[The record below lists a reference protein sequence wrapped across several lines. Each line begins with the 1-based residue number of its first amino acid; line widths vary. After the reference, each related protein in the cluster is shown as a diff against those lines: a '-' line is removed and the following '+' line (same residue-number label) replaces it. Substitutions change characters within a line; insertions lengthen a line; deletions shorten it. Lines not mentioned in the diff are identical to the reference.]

1 MVKHVVVSRGTNLK
15 SFPHLTPWG
24 VCVCTNLR
32 TWIADFGE
40 NSFASTTLRA
50 LRLSLEKETI
60 FLFVHA
66 VSMFRLFECSKNF
79 GHVFFMLFF
88 FFLQDI
94 TFHWVSLS
102 EEMSRQHTQN
112 SRNTSC
118 GVGNRRHRPFKF
130 QDVIV
135 SNNLLYHSIF
145 FSEWM
150 EILKLIPDWLFGVC
164 VVLVC
169 HPGSAWNWKFWNKSA
184 RAI

>member
-1 MVKHVVVSRGTNLK
+1 MVSTLWLAAARIWNHFHIWPRGACVFVRTYGLELRILEK
-15 SFPHLTPWG
+15 IHLLQQLWEPWG
-24 VCVCTNLR
+24 FHWRKKQFFC
-32 TWIADFGE
+32 
-40 NSFASTTLRA
+40 S
-50 LRLSLEKETI
+50 
-60 FLFVHA
+60 
-66 VSMFRLFECSKNF
+66 SMRFQCFDCSNARRISDM
-79 GHVFFMLFF
+79 FFSCYFF

-102 EEMSRQHTQN
+102 EEMSTQHSQN

-145 FSEWM
+145 FFEWM

-184 RAI
+184 RTI